1 MKHIAYT
8 LGIYFF
14 SQGLH
19 AKNQSYYDTNFSLQH
34 RFVPAPNPWTTT
46 VFGYQNPCPSK
57 KSPGIFCN
65 FRNLPLSNT
74 WIGNIYVSSSWLI
87 RPAKMVSRNSLQ
99 NPQGK
104 RSQIQLQTQHKIT
117 QSLGVQQQDHSIQIQ
132 LPISKKNTVFTGFGL
147 IHTNQYG
154 YTESLPISGKIQWYQ
169 QLNSETQFL
178 MNAWFITSANPA
190 SSNTPTH
197 LYTIPES
204 SKYLYSSTLS
214 VIEAPGIGWYY
225 PQSRQVAM
233 ETAILIQGQ
242 STKIPC
248 YLKTQISNRGVTF
261 GIGAWIPVNLSFIS
275 HVELSYGSGEVP
287 IGFAVIG
294 HTKRNFN
301 NTVSATSINWKI
313 GVQKHN
319 QLGIIPSVSAMYTP

>member
-8 LGIYFF
+8 LGIYFI
-14 SQGLH
+14 SQGLY
-19 AKNQSYYDTNFSLQH
+19 AKNQGYLDTHFSLQH
-34 RFVPAPNPWTTT
+34 RFIPTPNPWTTA

-65 FRNLPLSNT
+65 FRNLPQSPT
-74 WIGNIYVSSSWLI
+74 WTGSIYVSSSWLI
-87 RPAKMVSRNSLQ
+87 RPAKMASRNSHH
-99 NPQGK
+99 NPQGN

-117 QSLGVQQQDHSIQIQ
+117 QTLGVRQQDHSIQIQ
-132 LPISKKNTVFTGFGL
+132 LPISKRNTVFTGLGVL
-147 IHTNQYG
+147 HTNQYG

-169 QLNSETQFL
+169 QLNSEIQFL
-178 MNAWFITSANPA
+178 MNAWIITSTNPA
-190 SSNTPTH
+190 NSNTSTP
-197 LYTIPES
+197 LYAIPES

-214 VIEAPGIGWYY
+214 VIETLGIGWYY
-225 PQSRQVAM
+225 PQSSQIAM

-248 YLKTQISNRGVTF
+248 YLKNKISNRGAAF

-275 HVELSYGSGEVP
+275 YVEISYGSGEVP
-287 IGFAVIG
+287 IGFAVMG